1 MAHPRLPTRR
11 ALLLQGG
18 ALLAALSAL
27 PARAAW
33 PDRPIKL
40 IVTFPAG
47 GASDIV
53 ARVLGE
59 QLTARLGQPV
69 VVDNRPGAG
78 GSVGGTAV
86 AQAPADGYTLMLSN
100 STPISIGPFALD
112 RQPYDP
118 VTAFTHIASV
128 GAAPCV
134 LMANPASGLRTLA
147 DVEALA
153 RKDGQLN
160 FGSGGP
166 ASIGHVYG
174 ELMKQQLGLNLV
186 HVPYRGGA
194 PMATDLISGQIPVG
208 IDVLTAYLQFFR
220 TGQLIPLAV
229 TSAQRTPLLPDVP
242 SVAEL
247 SSYRRLVLDNFFGL
261 SGPARLQPEVVA
273 RLNAACNEVLALPEI
288 RKRMLDLGITV
299 TPGSPQAFGR
309 YVAEQV
315 AMLAPTV
322 KGASVRL

>member
-1 MAHPRLPTRR
+1 MARFSTRR

-18 ALLAALSAL
+18 ALLTTLGAL

-33 PDRPIKL
+33 PERPIRL
-40 IVTFPAG
+40 VVTFPPG

-53 ARVLGE
+53 ARVIAE
-59 QLTARLGQPV
+59 QLSPRLGQPM

-86 AQAPADGYTLMLSN
+86 AQATADGYTLMLSN

-118 VTAFTHIASV
+118 LTAFTHIAAV

-134 LMANPASGLRTLA
+134 LMANPASGIRTVA
-147 DVEALA
+147 DIEARA

-174 ELMKQQLGLNLV
+174 ELMKKQLGLDLV

-194 PMATDLISGQIPVG
+194 PMATDLISGQIPIG
-208 IDVLTAYLQFFR
+208 IDVVTAYLQFFK

-247 SSYRRLVLDNFFGL
+247 NSYRRLVLDNFFGL
-261 SGPARLQPEVVA
+261 SGPAKLAPEVVA
-273 RLNAACNEVLALPEI
+273 RLNTACNEVLALPDI

-299 TPGSPQAFGR
+299 TPGSPEAFGS
-309 YVAEQV
+309 YVAAQV
-315 AMLAPTV
+315 AVLAPTV